1 MIVLP
6 ITLLAYEGPIVRAYL
21 AVLQNAGFRFRSI
34 RSLILRSPRKKS
46 WLPQAV
52 MDVYRQRRAVDTHL
66 YWPRW
71 LRRRCDYLYREMV
84 AKVGSAFAL
93 RGELFDE
100 ALEGHDLSLYCDD
113 VCAVTVD
120 GLNDPALR
128 SALAGL
134 DPGEI
139 LYSGGGIVPA
149 VLLNDPTRP
158 WLHIH
163 PGFLPHVRGADGVL
177 WSTLVRRRAGVS
189 CFHMAPGIDLGPVLA
204 AREFAAPHFSL
215 PKNQRPADATL
226 YRALFSFYDPY
237 LRASLLLDHL
247 RSRVELEGWGAP
259 PPVPQDPDAGV
270 TYHFMHPLLR
280 QRALGMLF
288 RET

>member
-6 ITLLAYEGPIVRAYL
+6 ITLLAYEGPIARAYL
-21 AVLQNAGFRFRSI
+21 TVLQNGGYRFRSI
-34 RSLILRSPRKKS
+34 RSLILRPARKRS

-52 MDVYRQRRAVDTHL
+52 MDVYRERRALDTHL

-71 LRRRCDYLYREMV
+71 LRQCCDYLYREMIT
-84 AKVGSAFAL
+84 KVGAAFAL
-93 RGELFDE
+93 REELFDE
-100 ALEGHDLSLYCDD
+100 ALEGRDFSHYCDD
-113 VCAVTVD
+113 VRTVSAD
-120 GLNDPALR
+120 GFNDPGLS
-128 SALAGL
+128 SALADL

-139 LYSGGGIVPA
+139 LFTGGGIVPA
-149 VLLNDPTRP
+149 ALLSDSARP
-158 WLHIH
+158 WLHVH

-177 WSTLVRRRAGVS
+177 WSALVRHRAGAS
-189 CFHMAPGIDLGPVLA
+189 CFHMAAGIDLGPVLA
-204 AREFAAPHFSL
+204 AREFDLPLFSL
-215 PKNQRPADATL
+215 PKSHRPDDAML

-247 RSRVELEGWGAP
+247 CSRKERQGWTAP
-259 PPVPQDPDAGV
+259 KPVPQNPNAGV

-288 RET
+288 REI